1 MLKCIMR
8 TTLDLPDSTFRQ
20 LKSLAAKRGTTLK
33 QILRS
38 AVEKEIV
45 AATVP
50 AERRRIK
57 VPILKSK
64 EPSTLNLTN
73 AEIEDLLT

>member
-1 MLKCIMR
+1 MR
-8 TTLDLPDSTFRQ
+8 TTLDLPDSIFRQ

-33 QILRS
+33 QVLRS

-45 AATVP
+45 AAIART
-50 AERRRIK
+50 EQRRIK

-64 EPSTLNLTN
+64 EPGSLNLTN

>member
-1 MLKCIMR
+1 MR
-8 TTLDLPDSTFRQ
+8 TTLDLPDSIFRQ

-33 QILRS
+33 QVLRS

-45 AATVP
+45 AAT
-50 AERRRIK
+50 ARTEQRRIK
-57 VPILKSK
+57 IPILKSK
-64 EPSTLNLTN
+64 EPGSLNLTN